1 MSKMSQVEESSGNVF
16 ADIGLPDAAAKFV
29 RAQLAFYISNHIKS
43 LKLTQAS
50 IGQKLGLSQP
60 DVSRL
65 VNGRPT
71 GFSTDR
77 LIALLESLGQD
88 VDITIRPRKAT
99 TRVQIPEYEA
109 AE

>member
-1 MSKMSQVEESSGNVF
+1 MSKMSYAEESSGNVF
-16 ADIGLPDAAAKFV
+16 ADIGLQDAGAKFV
-29 RAQLAFYISNHIKS
+29 KAQLAFYLSNHIKG
-43 LKLTQAS
+43 LKLTQAAV
-50 IGQKLGLSQP
+50 GQILGLSQP

-77 LIALLESLGQD
+77 LIELLDNLGQD
-88 VDITIRPRKAT
+88 VDIAIRPRKLP
-99 TRVQIPEYEA
+99 TRVHVPEYEA